1 MAHRKS
7 QSAAFDEEH
16 CAMVKVHPHLSMSAL
31 VQTLPRTRLGS
42 LVNRL
47 FGGSFALF
55 YISGCMLT
63 VCRMS
68 YLHLHGLMP
77 APPEAVEGGTGLREA
92 WFIAAVNQKLPFQY
106 LIGLCLVI
114 YAVAFGARAFAGDLS
129 GSWTSHAEVYSIFAF
144 VCLHYEQ
151 GRVGSS
157 LKRRKVI
164 LAAKLTITLLLTG
177 MLWVAFSMS
186 QQHFSNVRED
196 WKWASDPGVPKWL
209 AIGNLYLI
217 LFDLSMNLWACTLLP
232 VLVFSVLASL
242 LLCFTG
248 ASSPNVH
255 LYDRSDEDVHLVYK
269 EGSGP
274 SEGIM
279 NSVRVRPRSL
289 MQEATSLGER
299 MLGLLAK

>member
-16 CAMVKVHPHLSMSAL
+16 CAMVKNTPGI
-31 VQTLPRTRLGS
+31 PRQPPVRRVLRP
-42 LVNRL
+42 L
-47 FGGSFALF
+47 
-55 YISGCMLT
+55 
-63 VCRMS
+63 
-68 YLHLHGLMP
+68 LHLRVYADRMP
-77 APPEAVEGGTGLREA
+77 HVLPPPARPDAGASRSSRGGTGLREA

-164 LAAKLTITLLLTG
+164 LAAKLTITLLLTV

-232 VLVFSVLASL
+232 VLVFSLLASF

-248 ASSPNVH
+248 AGSPNVH
-255 LYDRSDEDVHLVYK
+255 LYDRSDEDVHLAYK
-269 EGSGP
+269 EGK
-274 SEGIM
+274 
-279 NSVRVRPRSL
+279 RSF
-289 MQEATSLGER
+289 
-299 MLGLLAK
+299 